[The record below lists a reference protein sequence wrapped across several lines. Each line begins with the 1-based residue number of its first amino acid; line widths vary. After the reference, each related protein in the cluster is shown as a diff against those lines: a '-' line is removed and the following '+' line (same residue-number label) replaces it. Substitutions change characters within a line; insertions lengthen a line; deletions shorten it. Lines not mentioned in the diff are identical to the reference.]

1 MPDYET
7 LIWDLSDGVA
17 TITLNRPEAANAL
30 TMKMGEELMDASIRC
45 DDDPEIRCVVL
56 TGAGRMFCA
65 GADLKE
71 MPHAGPAMATEIK
84 VLTTYLHAAIS
95 RFARM
100 DAPLICAIN
109 GTAAGAGFSLALIGD
124 LAIAAESARFTMAY
138 SRIALTPDGSSTYFL
153 PRMIGLRRSL
163 ELSMTNRMLS
173 AAEALD
179 WGMLNRVV
187 PNAELQGAAAQ
198 LAAQLAAGPTETI
211 GAAKR
216 LYHQSFNDTLESQ
229 MEQETRAISDA
240 ARRPEAVEGLAAFL
254 EKRDPKFH
262 G

>member
-1 MPDYET
+1 
-7 LIWDLSDGVA
+7 
-17 TITLNRPEAANAL
+17 
-30 TMKMGEELMDASIRC
+30 
-45 DDDPEIRCVVL
+45 
-56 TGAGRMFCA
+56 
-65 GADLKE
+65 
-71 MPHAGPAMATEIK
+71 
-84 VLTTYLHAAIS
+84 
-95 RFARM
+95 
-100 DAPLICAIN
+100 
-109 GTAAGAGFSLALIGD
+109 
-124 LAIAAESARFTMAY
+124 MAY

-187 PNAELQGAAAQ
+187 PDAELQGAAAQ
-198 LAAQLAAGPTETI
+198 LAAQLAAGPTVTI

-229 MEQETRAISDA
+229 MEQETRAICDA

>member
-7 LIWDLSDGVA
+7 LDWTFDDGVA
-17 TITLNRPEAANAL
+17 TIAFNRPEAANAL
-30 TMKMGEELMDASIRC
+30 TMQMGEELMDASIRC
-45 DDDPEIRCVVL
+45 DDDPAVRAVVL
-56 TGAGRMFCA
+56 TGTGRMFCA
-65 GADLKE
+65 GADLKA
-71 MPHAGPAMATEIK
+71 MPPAGPEMATEIK
-84 VLTTYLHAAIS
+84 VLTTYLHAAVS

-163 ELSMTNRMLS
+163 ELAMTNRMLS
-173 AAEALD
+173 AADALQ
-179 WGMLNRVV
+179 WGMINRVV
-187 PNAELQGAAAQ
+187 PDDELSSAAAT
-198 LAAQLAAGPTETI
+198 LGAQLAAGPTQAI

-216 LYHQSFNDTLESQ
+216 LYHASFNDTLESQ
-229 MEQETRAISDA
+229 MEQETRAITEA
-240 ARRPEAVEGLAAFL
+240 ARRPEAVEGLSAFL
-254 EKRDPKFH
+254 EKREPNFH

>member
-1 MPDYET
+1 M
-7 LIWDLSDGVA
+7 
-17 TITLNRPEAANAL
+17 
-30 TMKMGEELMDASIRC
+30 
-45 DDDPEIRCVVL
+45 L
-56 TGAGRMFCA
+56 TGAGRLFCA

-84 VLTTYLHAAIS
+84 LLTTYLHAAIS

-100 DAPLICAIN
+100 DAQLICAIN

-187 PNAELQGAAAQ
+187 PDAELQGRRGPAGRAAR
-198 LAAQLAAGPTETI
+198 GRSDRDI

-229 MEQETRAISDA
+229 MEQETRAICDA
-240 ARRPEAVEGLAAFL
+240 ARRPEAVEASPRSSKSATPSFTAEQRLLRKPLIAQFSSFPRRRNPVLSRYG
-254 EKRDPKFH
+254 E
-262 G
+262 

>member
-1 MPDYET
+1 
-7 LIWDLSDGVA
+7 
-17 TITLNRPEAANAL
+17 
-30 TMKMGEELMDASIRC
+30 
-45 DDDPEIRCVVL
+45 
-56 TGAGRMFCA
+56 
-65 GADLKE
+65 
-71 MPHAGPAMATEIK
+71 
-84 VLTTYLHAAIS
+84 
-95 RFARM
+95 
-100 DAPLICAIN
+100 
-109 GTAAGAGFSLALIGD
+109 
-124 LAIAAESARFTMAY
+124 
-138 SRIALTPDGSSTYFL
+138 
-153 PRMIGLRRSL
+153 MIGLRRSL

-198 LAAQLAAGPTETI
+198 LAAQLAAGPTVTI

-229 MEQETRAISDA
+229 MEQETRAIADA